1 MRIKEITSSSNDFIK
16 QVKKLQTKAK
26 ARYEDKL
33 YVVEG
38 FKQIR
43 ELEQERIHCI
53 VVSSKEKLISLDMAE
68 DTSVI
73 LVSDKIFLDLSQDPS
88 PQGIL
93 AVVKMKNYL
102 FDESKLSNQG
112 IYLLIDSIQDPG
124 NLGTIIRVADA
135 VKIDGIFMNM
145 TTVDVYNPKVIKS
158 TMGSLEH
165 VEIVLVESLPELMRT
180 MKDKGI
186 RLFGAYLDESMDHFK
201 ADFNVGCG
209 IVIGNEGNG
218 ISDEVIACVDQRIKI
233 PMPGKSESLNASI
246 ATSVI
251 LYEVLRQRGI

>member
-1 MRIKEITSSSNDFIK
+1 MTIKEITSSSNDIIK
-16 QVKKLQTKAK
+16 LIKKLQTKSK
-26 ARYEDKL
+26 ARYEEKL
-33 YVVEG
+33 YIVEG

-43 ELEQERIHCI
+43 ELEQERIHFI
-53 VVSSKEKLISLDMAE
+53 VVAGKEKLQNIDVAVN
-68 DTSVI
+68 TTVI
-73 LVSDKIFLDLSQDPS
+73 LVSDKIFLEISQDPS

-93 AVVKMKNYL
+93 AVVKMKKYS
-102 FDESKLSNQG
+102 FDESKLSSQG
-112 IYLLIDSIQDPG
+112 IYLLIDSLQDPG

-135 VKIDGIFMNM
+135 VGIDGIFMNM

-165 VEIVLVESLPELMRT
+165 VELFLVDSLPELMKT

-186 RLFGAYLDESMDHFK
+186 RLFGAYLDESMEHFK
-201 ADFNVGCG
+201 ADFKVGCG
-209 IVIGNEGNG
+209 IVIGNEGQG